1 MNTEPQS
8 SDPPR
13 RASEPQPCEWM
24 RRDRFRHITRLET
37 RWADMDWF
45 KHINNVQY
53 ARYFESARMNYFNH
67 VINLSFD
74 PDDNAG
80 LIIAQLNIA
89 FIRQVE
95 HPAMLNIGTAVNRIG
110 NASIRLRSAIFAGAA
125 QQPAALSEETVVW
138 FNYPKQ
144 CSEAIPDRIRALI
157 QTFEQRDV

>member
-1 MNTEPQS
+1 MQ
-8 SDPPR
+8 
-13 RASEPQPCEWM
+13 
-24 RRDRFRHITRLET
+24 RDRFRHITRLAT

-53 ARYFESARMNYFNH
+53 AQYFESARMNYFNH

-74 PDDNAG
+74 PAETAG
-80 LIIAQLNIA
+80 LIIAQLNIT

-95 HPAMLNIGTAVNRIG
+95 HPAMLNIGTAVNRVG
-110 NASIRLRSAIFAGAA
+110 NASIRLRSAIFVGTA

-144 CSEAIPDRIRALI
+144 RSEPIPDRIRALI
-157 QTFEQRDV
+157 RTFERRDV